1 MPWSYSEQLLY
12 GLMMSSKLREF
23 EFYDYKVQAEL
34 PDKDYK
40 PPKPI
45 DGQVPDIVATLKDE
59 TIIVAVETPTSLAD
73 LDSIKTR
80 YLVLAN
86 QPGTQFQVVLPK
98 GELGPLQKAAKTWG
112 VKVDQWTEV

>member
-12 GLMMSSKLREF
+12 GLLISSKIREF
-23 EFYDYKVQAEL
+23 EFFGYDIQAEL

-40 PPKPI
+40 QPKPI
-45 DGQVPDIVATLKDE
+45 DGQAPDIVATLKNE
-59 TIIVAVETPTSLAD
+59 TILVAVETPSSLED
-73 LDSIKTR
+73 LDSIKDR

-86 QPGTQFQVVLPK
+86 QPDAQFQVVLPK
-98 GELGPLQKAAKTWG
+98 GELGPLQKAAKEWG